1 MLFHRGTC
9 EDTTL
14 TFPGFLYVNS
24 LLFVKGLYPS
34 NTADLFRTLVPSVS
48 KETPKYEKNVIEPR
62 KNIITNIV
70 IINFIGILAKS
81 IYNKIRIKLNFSPII

>member
-1 MLFHRGTC
+1 MRYLALPVLFCNIIGT
-9 EDTTL
+9 
-14 TFPGFLYVNS
+14 V
-24 LLFVKGLYPS
+24 LLLLSPS

-48 KETPKYEKNVIEPR
+48 KETPKYEKNAIEPR

-81 IYNKIRIKLNFSPII
+81 IYNKIRIKLDFFPII